1 VLLRG
6 SLWTF
11 VAPIGGSWRALVEPS
26 SIWTDDGLDAC
37 KGQNRATGA
46 GAMIAQSVADI
57 LNQHVTL
64 SVEGIDRMYLNV
76 FVPKLQHE
84 TGIVGFFRQHRGQ
97 PLPSAAL
104 MQPMSRAFV
113 AKLESF
119 ATRHNVP
126 LVQFH
131 KGQRKDDVMKEHLRR
146 FGKDEGVVFIGKAQ
160 EKTPVFRTEKRR
172 NPKSGQP
179 YPWIVRSTAMV
190 NHYYIY
196 AVDRDFGPF
205 FLKFCSYFPFNAKLC
220 LNGHEYAKRQL
231 AREGIAFEALDNGVL
246 SCAAPARLQNICDGL
261 SAEKIDGF
269 LRKWLRLL
277 PHPFTGADR
286 KAGYRYDVSILQAEF
301 SLTQVLDRPVH
312 GHLFFE
318 QVIRENL
325 DLGRPER
332 VQLIFNRKIDRRT
345 PGRFRTCILTPD
357 VTPALNVYYK
367 NARIKQY
374 HKENRALRTET
385 TINNT
390 YDFGI
395 RKRLHN
401 LPKLRE
407 IGFAANRRLLEVER
421 LSHDCMLTENAF
433 QTINGP
439 IAAGRQRASGLR
451 FGDLRVQSLLHG
463 LIPFRLLVEGFRC
476 ADLRQHLAVLSGR
489 EAASISQ
496 GAITYQL
503 RRLRLHGLIERVPS
517 SFRYRVTE
525 FGLRVAL
532 FFTRTYNRILRPG
545 LALALSSLRA
555 IDAPLKR
562 AFEKL
567 DTELKL
573 WIDQAQLAPQT

>member
-1 VLLRG
+1 
-6 SLWTF
+6 
-11 VAPIGGSWRALVEPS
+11 
-26 SIWTDDGLDAC
+26 
-37 KGQNRATGA
+37 
-46 GAMIAQSVADI
+46 MIAQSVADI
-57 LNQHVTL
+57 LSHHVKL

-76 FVPKLQHE
+76 FVPRLQHE
-84 TGIVGFFRQHRGQ
+84 MGIVGFFREHRGQ

-119 ATRHNVP
+119 AAQHAIP
-126 LVQFH
+126 LVQFR

-172 NPKSGQP
+172 NPKTGQP

-196 AVDRDFGPF
+196 ALDRDFGPF
-205 FLKFCSYFPFNAKLC
+205 FLKFCSYFPFNAKLY
-220 LNGHEYAKRQL
+220 LNGHEYAKQQL
-231 AREGIAFEALDNGVL
+231 VQEGISFEALDNGVL
-246 SCAAPARLQNICDGL
+246 SCAAPARLQRICDGL

-286 KAGYRYDVSILQAEF
+286 KAGYRYDISILQAEF
-301 SLTQVLDRPVH
+301 SLTQVLDQPVH
-312 GHLFFE
+312 GRLFFE

-325 DLGRPER
+325 DLGRPEQ
-332 VQLIFNRKIDRRT
+332 VQLIFNRKINRQT
-345 PGRFRTCILTPD
+345 PGLFRTRILTQD
-357 VTPALNVYYK
+357 VTPSLNVYYK
-367 NARIKQY
+367 NAHIKQY

-407 IGFAANRRLLEVER
+407 VGFAANRRLLNVER
-421 LSHDCMLTENAF
+421 LSHDCMLTEDIF
-433 QTINGP
+433 QAINGP
-439 IAAGRQRASGLR
+439 VAAGRQRASGLR
-451 FGDLRVQSLLHG
+451 FADARTQSLLHG
-463 LIPFRLLVEGFRC
+463 LIPFRLLPNGFRC
-476 ADLRQHLAVLSGR
+476 ADLRRHLAILSGR
-489 EAASISQ
+489 DPDSISQ
-496 GAITYQL
+496 AAITYQL
-503 RRLRLHGLIERVPS
+503 RRLRLHGLIERVPN

-545 LALALSSLRA
+545 LALALPTLRA
-555 IDAPLKR
+555 IDTPLKR
-562 AFEKL
+562 TFDKL
-567 DTELKL
+567 DTQVNA
-573 WIDQAQLAPQT
+573 WIEQAQLAPKT

>member
-1 VLLRG
+1 
-6 SLWTF
+6 
-11 VAPIGGSWRALVEPS
+11 
-26 SIWTDDGLDAC
+26 
-37 KGQNRATGA
+37 
-46 GAMIAQSVADI
+46 MIAQSVADI
-57 LNQHVTL
+57 LNHHVTL

-84 TGIVGFFRQHRGQ
+84 TGIVGFFRHHRGQ

-246 SCAAPARLQNICDGL
+246 SCAAPARLQKICDGL

-312 GHLFFE
+312 GRLFFE

-345 PGRFRTCILTPD
+345 PGRFRTCIVTPD

-421 LSHDCMLTENAF
+421 LSHDCMLAENAF

-451 FGDLRVQSLLHG
+451 FGDLRVQSLMHG
-463 LIPFRLLVEGFRC
+463 LIPFRLLVDGFRC

-489 EAASISQ
+489 EPASISQ

-562 AFEKL
+562 AFDKL